1 MKEKLHVMAEAVRAA
16 YGRGEEDEA
25 MSPLVLVDGEGR
37 ALGRIGH
44 GDPVI
49 FYDIRG
55 EREVE
60 LSRAFVDPSF
70 KEFDTG
76 GRVARFFTMIE
87 YHSELAAQAAFPP
100 EVAIKGTMC
109 EAMVNAGL
117 KIVKVVES
125 EKAVHL
131 SYFLNG
137 KRERPFDGERLVV
150 VESRKDVKNYDQ
162 APAMSAAE
170 VADKTIAE
178 IEARAADVII
188 VNFANVDVVAHIE
201 NEPAV
206 IAAVEAVD
214 RELGRV
220 LDAALAAGVTAVVTA
235 DHGTAEKWLYP
246 DGKVDTGH
254 TDSPVPFTIVDDKF
268 RGVKLRPGGALTD
281 VAPTALSLLG
291 LPAPPEMTG
300 KGLIAGALPAKAE
313 RLLLVICDGWGER
326 DDDYGNLIK
335 KAATPVMDRLRRDF
349 PFTTLAAHGEA
360 VGMPPGKVG
369 NSEAGHLHLGAGRR
383 VLSDRLRIDQAISD
397 GSFAHNPA
405 FLSAMDIAVRENRPL
420 HLLGIVSFYSSHGS
434 VDHLSALLKMA
445 RDRGVTELYHHGLLG
460 RRGERPEAGAR
471 YIDDVETFCQKLGLG
486 RVVTVMGRFWA
497 LDREYNWD
505 RVEKAYRALAEGQG
519 IGIVDSSQ

>member
-1 MKEKLHVMAEAVRAA
+1 MSDKLHVMAEAVREA
-16 YGRGEEDEA
+16 YARGEEDEA
-25 MSPLVLVDGEGR
+25 LRPLVLADGEGR
-37 ALGRIGH
+37 AVGRIGH

-60 LSRAFVDPSF
+60 LTRAFVDPSF
-70 KEFDTG
+70 QEFDTA
-76 GRVARFFTMIE
+76 GRLARFFTMIE
-87 YHSELAAQAAFPP
+87 YHSELAAEAAFPP

-109 EAMVNAGL
+109 EAVVGAGR

-137 KRERPFDGERLVV
+137 KRERPFEGERRIV
-150 VESRKDVKNYDQ
+150 VESRKDVNNYDEL
-162 APAMSAAE
+162 PAMSAGE
-170 VADKTIAE
+170 VADQTIAE
-178 IEARAADVII
+178 MEAGGSDVII

-201 NEPAV
+201 NEAAV
-206 IAAVEAVD
+206 IQAVQAVD

-220 LDAALAAGVTAVVTA
+220 LEAARMAGVTAVVTA

-254 TDSPVPFTIVDDKF
+254 TDSPVPFAIVDEKF
-268 RGVKLRPGGALTD
+268 QDVRLREGGALTD
-281 VAPTALSLLG
+281 VAPTVLSLLG
-291 LPAPPEMTG
+291 IAAPQEMTG
-300 KGLIAGALPAKAE
+300 SSLILGAPPGKAR

-326 DDDYGNLIK
+326 DDEHGNLIK
-335 KAATPVMDRLRRDF
+335 KADTPVMDRLRREF

-360 VGMPPGKVG
+360 VGMPAGKVG
-369 NSEAGHLHLGAGRR
+369 NSEAGHLHIGAGRR
-383 VLSDRLRIDQAISD
+383 VLSDRIRIDQAISA
-397 GSFAHNPA
+397 GSLARNPA
-405 FLSAMDIAVRENRPL
+405 FIRAMDISVNERRPL

-434 VDHLSALLKMA
+434 VDHLYAILRMA

-471 YIDDVETFCQKLGLG
+471 YIDDVETFCEKLGLG

-497 LDREYNWD
+497 LDRENNWD
-505 RVEKAYRALAEGQG
+505 RVEKAYRALADGQG
-519 IGIVDSSQ
+519 VGVVDSSQ